1 MDEEEFTAVR
11 RRMVETIGAHALVA
25 REELGKPSLDHRVLE
40 VMAKVPRHEF
50 VPLEMTSY
58 AYADTPVPIGFEKTI
73 SQPFMVALMT
83 DLLEPG
89 AEDRV
94 LEVGTGLG
102 YQTAVLAEL
111 AKEVWTVEIVEELGI
126 EAEKRLR
133 RLGYNN
139 VTVRVGD
146 GSAGWI
152 EQAPFDKIMVA
163 AAPDLVPPALIHQLK
178 PGGRMVLPAGLP
190 GAQKLVVVDK
200 DGTGRTRTR
209 ELLPVA
215 FSVLET
221 VR

>member
-11 RRMVETIGAHALVA
+11 RRMVETIGAHVFVA

-178 PGGRMVLPAGLP
+178 PGGRMVLPAGLL
-190 GAQKLVVVDK
+190 GAQQLVVVDK
-200 DGTGRTRTR
+200 DGTGRTHVR

>member
-1 MDEEEFTAVR
+1 
-11 RRMVETIGAHALVA
+11 
-25 REELGKPSLDHRVLE
+25 
-40 VMAKVPRHEF
+40 
-50 VPLEMTSY
+50 
-58 AYADTPVPIGFEKTI
+58 
-73 SQPFMVALMT
+73 MT
-83 DLLEPG
+83 DLLGPG

-163 AAPDLVPPALIHQLK
+163 AAPDLVPPALINQLK

-190 GAQKLVVVDK
+190 GSQQLVVVDK
-200 DGTGRTRTR
+200 NGTGRTRTR

>member
-1 MDEEEFTAVR
+1 MDEEGFAALR
-11 RRMVETIGAHALVA
+11 RRMVETIGAHVLVA

-40 VMAKVPRHEF
+40 VMTKVPRHEF

-126 EAEKRLR
+126 EAEKRLQ

-146 GSAGWI
+146 GSAGWV

-163 AAPDLVPPALIHQLK
+163 AAPDLVPPALINQLK

-190 GAQKLVVVDK
+190 GAQQLVIVDK
-200 DGTGRTRTR
+200 DSTGRTGTR